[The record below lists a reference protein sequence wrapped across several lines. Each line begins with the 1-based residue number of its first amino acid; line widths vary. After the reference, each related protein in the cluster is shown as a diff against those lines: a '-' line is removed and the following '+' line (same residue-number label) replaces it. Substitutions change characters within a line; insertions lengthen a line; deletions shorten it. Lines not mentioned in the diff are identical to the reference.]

1 MYMHPFILAQDWS
14 ILGDIPVS
22 CKQDLELAHSDF
34 ILQLTTPQR
43 ITFVHDHPHRRRI
56 LRKFGG
62 PIHHDRQWHNN
73 EVWSMLLVHL
83 DKECYEQD
91 CLHHFTETLLCS
103 YEYTEP
109 SIIIALTISSAKMP
123 FNLLL
128 VLPESS
134 ALQNRQLLINLVGPS
149 F

>member
-1 MYMHPFILAQDWS
+1 MHPFILAQDWS

-34 ILQLTTPQR
+34 ILQLTTLQR
-43 ITFVHDHPHRRRI
+43 IAFLHDHPHRWRP
-56 LRKFGG
+56 LCKFGR
-62 PIHHDRQWHNN
+62 PIRHDRQQHNS
-73 EVWSMLLVHL
+73 EVRSMLLVHL
-83 DKECYEQD
+83 NKECYKRD
-91 CLHHFTETLLCS
+91 CLDCFTETLLCS

-109 SIIIALTISSAKMP
+109 SIVIALTISSANMP